1 MAQTKTGKVIS
12 DKMEKTVV
20 IKVVS
25 KVKHPLYKK
34 LITKSKNIKA
44 HDELGVKIGDKVKIQ
59 KARPYSKTVHYKTME
74 VIK

>member
-1 MAQTKTGKVIS
+1 MAQTKIGKVIS
-12 DKMEKTVV
+12 DKMEKTIV

-44 HDELGVKIGDKVKIQ
+44 HDEIGVKIGDKVKIQ
-59 KARPYSKTVHYKTME
+59 KTRPYSKTVHYKTTE
-74 VIK
+74 VLK

>member
-12 DKMEKTVV
+12 DKMGKTIV

-25 KVKHPLYKK
+25 KVKHPLYRK

-44 HDELGVKIGDKVKIQ
+44 HDELGAKIGDNVKIR
-59 KARPYSKTVHYKTME
+59 KSRPYAKTVHYETTE